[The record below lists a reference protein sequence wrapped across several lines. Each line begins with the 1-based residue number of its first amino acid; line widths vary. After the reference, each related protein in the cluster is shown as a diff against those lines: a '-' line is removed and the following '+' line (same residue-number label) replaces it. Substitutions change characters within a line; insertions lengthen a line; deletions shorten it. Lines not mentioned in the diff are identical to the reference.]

1 MIFIWIWELLF
12 IDFSDGRSKKKSSLC
27 CCGKK
32 TGAESEDEEVGA
44 DSFLQEN
51 VDDGDIDT
59 DSESSRVKIS

>member
-1 MIFIWIWELLF
+1 MRRRTLF
-12 IDFSDGRSKKKSSLC
+12 IGFSDGRSKKKSSLC
-27 CCGKK
+27 CCGTK

-51 VDDGDIDT
+51 VEDGDIDT